1 MFKFLCGCPNLE
13 YLDARHLTIV
23 SSDIPPRAGEIAEA
37 LPKLVRAKINHSSIL
52 CPVLGNARFLLE
64 LKGLCLHSHVSQ
76 SLPVSTLTAMSCG
89 TGLHKCSTIVPSFKI
104 LPSAR
109 FEFHFNNTL
118 IYFKPYS
125 GIFFLTKTI
134 AYYKQEHTYTHAI
147 GKCHWKDQQ
156 TVVPECLSSQIRTFK
171 FKSYNGFGCE
181 VQFAKYIMQNSKV
194 LQNMT
199 MHTKAV
205 DKHQMLETF
214 SLCPR
219 GSANCIL
226 HFDTTPS

>member
-1 MFKFLCGCPNLE
+1 M
-13 YLDARHLTIV
+13 R
-23 SSDIPPRAGEIAEA
+23 
-37 LPKLVRAKINHSSIL
+37 
-52 CPVLGNARFLLE
+52 LE

-134 AYYKQEHTYTHAI
+134 AYYKQEHAYTHAI

-156 TVVPECLSSQIRTFK
+156 TVVPECLSSQLRTFK
-171 FKSYNGFGCE
+171 FKSYNDFGCE

-199 MHTKAV
+199 MTV

-214 SLCPR
+214 SLR
-219 GSANCIL
+219 TVFFTLTQHLRRSKTWRLLYDFLSVMFVITSAVRIVNYNRDRFNANCGCCKIK
-226 HFDTTPS
+226 